1 MTTTM
6 DQELRDLESLLSGSS
21 DSELS
26 CLSTSERQALEQL
39 LSSRRQQQL
48 DSRRQAQEQATAHKR
63 LVNREKVARHRA
75 ALREIGEIPAVV
87 DPAKR
92 AECDR
97 SLQVFLETCFPDVF
111 HLQFSQ
117 AHLDLIAAIEHAT
130 THGGYEAFACE
141 RGFGKTQLSIGAAV
155 WGCLTGRVRYAV
167 IIGANADMATAQR
180 EGIKRRLETSPTL
193 YDLYPEI
200 CYPMRTLA
208 GSQKNSATYHGE
220 LLRIRSRPDLV
231 LPRIPGAPGSEAV
244 ISCTGIDSG
253 SIRGRYYDRAD
264 GTTVRPELVMLDDP
278 QDDNTA
284 RQPKEVESRSKKI
297 RQAVAGTRG
306 PGEKLAILMPCTV
319 IAKRDLAYEFTDRDQ
334 RPEWS
339 GRRIPAMPR
348 MPDDLQR
355 DNPLWHHYDELR
367 REDLAGGDK
376 ARQRATQFYL
386 DHRAEMSAGSEI
398 TWPARIEKNCVDALQ
413 GLMDKFLSDR
423 MSFLAEQQQDPQGED
438 DLSVYLDYA
447 GILSRYNKIRPG
459 QIPSQAAIVLTG
471 IDVQEHLL
479 YWTQIAWSSQLTGWI
494 IERSTFP
501 KQPVADFHHLRP
513 PRTIHQWCRQKF
525 PLQQMSWE
533 EEHTAAI
540 EELLSTL
547 PTPASV
553 TMGPIM
559 IDNRWHK
566 AQDVVHRL
574 ASDPRFSGRLIPSG
588 GLFISGNET
597 PISAR
602 KMQPGSKRIDKS
614 VEWYTKR
621 EGSNRRM
628 LLFDANFYRSQL
640 QKGLSMEPGLPGSI
654 TYNATAPDTILA
666 SHLSAKVVKKS
677 TETKRKVEVW
687 QNKPGIDQDHWLDCC
702 VLCRVGAELAGYRP
716 SGERKTERKK
726 RRLTQA
732 DLLANLEARK

>member
-1 MTTTM
+1 MTT
-6 DQELRDLESLLSGSS
+6 DLRDLQSLLSGSS

-26 CLSTSERQALEQL
+26 SLTISERQALEQL
-39 LSSRRQQQL
+39 LSSQRQRQLEQRQQEQEAAAAH
-48 DSRRQAQEQATAHKR
+48 RR
-63 LVNREKVARHRA
+63 LINREKVARHRA
-75 ALREIGEIPAVV
+75 ALREIGEIPAVA

-92 AECDR
+92 ALCDR
-97 SLQVFLETCFPDVF
+97 SLKAFLEHCFPDIF
-111 HLQFSQ
+111 HLEFSA
-117 AHLDLIAAIEHAT
+117 AHLDLIAAIERAA

-155 WGCLTGRVRYAV
+155 WGCLTGRVRYAL

-180 EGIKRRLETSPTL
+180 EGIKRRLETSPPL
-193 YDLYPEI
+193 FDLYPEI

-208 GSQKNSATYHGE
+208 GSQKNSATYRGE

-284 RQPKEVESRSKKI
+284 KQPKEVESRSKKI

-339 GRRIPAMPR
+339 GRRVPAMPR
-348 MPDDLQR
+348 MPDDLQL
-355 DNPLWHHYDELR
+355 DHPLWHHYDELR

-376 ARQRATQFYL
+376 DRKRATQYYL
-386 DHRAEMSAGSEI
+386 DNREAMSRGAEI
-398 TWPARIEKNCVDALQ
+398 TWPSRVEKGCADALQ
-413 GLMDKFLSDR
+413 GLMDKYLSDR

-438 DLSVYLDYA
+438 DLSIYLDYA
-447 GILSRYNKIRPG
+447 GILSRYNKIRRG
-459 QIPSQAAIVLTG
+459 QIPSQASILLTG

-479 YWTQIAWSSQLTGWI
+479 YWTQIAWSDQLTGWI
-494 IERSTFP
+494 VERETFP
-501 KQPVADFHHLRP
+501 RQPVADFHHLRP
-513 PRTIHQWCRQKF
+513 PRTIHQWARTKF

-533 EEHTAAI
+533 EEHSAAI
-540 EELLSTL
+540 VELLEQL
-547 PTPASV
+547 PQPKGL

-574 ASDPRFSGRLIPSG
+574 ASDSRFSGRLIPSG
-588 GLFISGNET
+588 GLFISGNEI
-597 PISAR
+597 PISSR
-602 KMQPGSKRIDKS
+602 KMQPGSKRIDKA

-640 QKGLSMEPGLPGSI
+640 QKGLAADPGLPGSI
-654 TYNATAPDTILA
+654 TYNGTAPDTILA
-666 SHLSAKVVKKS
+666 NHLAAKVVKKS
-677 TETKRKVEVW
+677 AETKREVEVW

-702 VLCRVGAELAGYRP
+702 VLCRVGAELAGFRAT
-716 SGERKTERKK
+716 GERKTHTKK
-726 RRLTQA
+726 RKLTQA
-732 DLLANLEARK
+732 DLLAKLDRKK